1 MPAAAFKAGRM
12 TPEDAILAL
21 LAERAEGATI
31 CPSEAARR
39 LAGPQGDW
47 HGELNAIHAATDRLA
62 EAGKIT
68 LSWKGATMQKRRG
81 PYRIARR

>member
-1 MPAAAFKAGRM
+1 MPAAAPQDRV
-12 TPEDAILAL
+12 TPAQAILSL
-21 LAERAEGATI
+21 LAERTAGATI

-47 HGELNAIHAATDRLA
+47 RAEMDAVHAAAEALA
-62 EAGKIT
+62 EAGAVI
-68 LSWKGATMQKRRG
+68 LSWKGAAMQKRRG

>member
-1 MPAAAFKAGRM
+1 MTAAE
-12 TPEDAILAL
+12 TILSL

-47 HGELNAIHAATDRLA
+47 RAEMEAVHAAADALLA
-62 EAGKIT
+62 TGTIA
-68 LSWKGATMQKRRG
+68 LSWKGEAKQKRRG

>member
-1 MPAAAFKAGRM
+1 M
-12 TPEDAILAL
+12 TPEAAILAL

-39 LAGPQGDW
+39 FAGPGGDW
-47 HGELNAIHAATDRLA
+47 RAEMEAVHAAADALL
-62 EAGKIT
+62 EAGAIR
-68 LSWKGATMQKRRG
+68 LSWKGEAKEKRRG